1 MSEVNLI
8 YKFRAADP
16 DAFREV
22 YNRYFD
28 EVYKFC
34 FFFAKEEEAAKDLA
48 HDTFVLL
55 WQNCDLLDPDQ
66 GIKPYLLTVAR
77 NAVHRWHK
85 TQARDILFKEE
96 LKDRFQYRQD
106 NVRQDLV
113 SDASLDLAHVKSFL
127 NTFPAKRRKVFEMV
141 RFDDL
146 SYSEVAEKL
155 CISRDAV
162 KDHMVKANRSLRK
175 FRDEGEI
182 SFEFLLA
189 AMIFLY

>member
-1 MSEVNLI
+1 MSEINLI
-8 YKFRAADP
+8 NKFRAADP
-16 DAFREV
+16 DAFKEV
-22 YNRYFD
+22 YSRYFD
-28 EVYKFC
+28 EVYKLC
-34 FFFAKEEEAAKDLA
+34 FFFAKKEEAAKDLS

-55 WQNCDLLDPDQ
+55 WQNCDLLDPDK

-96 LKDRFQYRQD
+96 LKGRFQDMQD
-106 NVRQDLV
+106 NERQDLV
-113 SDASLDLAHVKSFL
+113 SDASLDLAHVRSFL

-141 RFDDL
+141 RFEDL

-155 CISRDAV
+155 SISRDAV

-175 FRDEGEI
+175 FRDDGEI
-182 SFEFLLA
+182 SLELLLA
-189 AMIFLY
+189 VMFFLY